1 MRFLLSLRE
10 INWLAVLSLIVL
22 IVAAIVTYS
31 TNPPLLGPV
40 LAVSALTLAKLSEP
54 E

>member
-1 MRFLLSLRE
+1 MRLLLSLRE
-10 INWLAVLSLIVL
+10 INWLAVLSLVVL
-22 IVAAIVTYS
+22 VVAAIVTYF